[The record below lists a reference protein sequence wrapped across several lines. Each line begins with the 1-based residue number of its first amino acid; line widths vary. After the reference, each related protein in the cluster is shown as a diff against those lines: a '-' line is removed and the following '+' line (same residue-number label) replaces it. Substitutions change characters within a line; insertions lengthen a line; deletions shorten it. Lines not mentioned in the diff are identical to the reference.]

1 MIITQREFN
10 SALEQINV
18 AFEVANEKIDKLEAE
33 VKALTKITSEIK
45 KPITC
50 IIGGSKI

>member
-10 SALEQINV
+10 NALEQINV

-33 VKALTKITSEIK
+33 VKALTKEKANGNAK
-45 KPITC
+45 K
-50 IIGGSKI
+50 GQSKG

>member
-10 SALEQINV
+10 NALEQINV

-33 VKALTKITSEIK
+33 VKALTAEKANGNTK
-45 KPITC
+45 K
-50 IIGGSKI
+50 GQRKG

>member
-33 VKALTKITSEIK
+33 VKALTKEKANGNAK
-45 KPITC
+45 K
-50 IIGGSKI
+50 GQSKS

>member
-18 AFEVANEKIDKLEAE
+18 AFEVANKKIDKLEAE
-33 VKALTKITSEIK
+33 VKALTKEKANGNAK
-45 KPITC
+45 K
-50 IIGGSKI
+50 GQSKG

>member
-10 SALEQINV
+10 NALEQINV

-33 VKALTKITSEIK
+33 VKALTKK
-45 KPITC
+45 KAN
-50 IIGGSKI
+50 GNAKKGQSKG

>member
-33 VKALTKITSEIK
+33 VKALTKEKANGNAK
-45 KPITC
+45 K
-50 IIGGSKI
+50 GQSKG